1 MRYFVDNLLKIRYA
15 IPYTTP
21 DARIPLQPICL
32 RTESANA
39 RFQAISELRLAL
51 HGSHFVVTR
60 EPPSTLASLTSEE
73 NAKSDNFEL
82 CRREHFNREEES

>member
-60 EPPSTLASLTSEE
+60 EPPSTGQPTSEDRPKIPTQVTKAAE
-73 NAKSDNFEL
+73 RGAK
-82 CRREHFNREEES
+82 